1 MSLAQVALGGA
12 LGASLRYG
20 VNLALSRGGFPWHT
34 LAVNV
39 IGSALMGGLM
49 VWLAHRGNQH
59 LAPLLMTG
67 VLGGFTTFSA
77 FSMDTMALVQRGQAL
92 HAFFYVAGS
101 ILLSLAAF
109 ALAAQITRSLA

>member
-39 IGSALMGGLM
+39 IGSAAVATGA
-49 VWLAHRGNQH
+49 VTSVASSANARG
-59 LAPLLMTG
+59 ARRMERSG
-67 VLGGFTTFSA
+67 IEVG
-77 FSMDTMALVQRGQAL
+77 
-92 HAFFYVAGS
+92 AG
-101 ILLSLAAF
+101 
-109 ALAAQITRSLA
+109 